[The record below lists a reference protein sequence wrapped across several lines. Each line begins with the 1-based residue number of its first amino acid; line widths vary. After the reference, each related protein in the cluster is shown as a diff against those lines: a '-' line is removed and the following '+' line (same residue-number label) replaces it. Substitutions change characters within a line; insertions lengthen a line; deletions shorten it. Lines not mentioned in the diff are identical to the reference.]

1 MATWSDFAAAAP
13 ALEEAGRSLLFQFGV
28 GLAFLATVRPDGG
41 PRLHPV
47 CPFLSG
53 GRLCVLIQPGSPKR
67 HDLERDGRYALQ
79 SFPPPRK
86 ESEELYVT
94 GRARRID
101 DGATFERAYAD
112 ARHMKEPDEILF
124 ELDVE
129 QVMHTTW
136 PDWGTPRMRAVH
148 ARWRAGG
155 EERRSTGP

>member
-1 MATWSDFAAAAP
+1 MPTWSDFAAAAP
-13 ALEEAGRSLLFQFGV
+13 KLEEAGRGLLFQFGV

-53 GRLCVLIQPGSPKR
+53 GRLYVLILPGSPKR
-67 HDLERDGRYALQ
+67 RDLERDGRYALQ

-94 GRARRID
+94 GRARSID
-101 DGATFERAYAD
+101 DRATYDRAFAD
-112 ARHMKEPDEILF
+112 ARHMKEPGEILF

-136 PDWGTPRMRAVH
+136 PDWGTPRMRPVH
-148 ARWRAGG
+148 ARWRARGG
-155 EERRSTGP
+155 GAAATAP